1 MSNTQ
6 LEKWEHRADLDA
18 KKQLIQANHR
28 NETTI
33 VVRVRC
39 PRCDGAGRTVTQG
52 PPIDRLECCPVCK
65 GVGMAAF
72 DWTRTVTP
80 RALRADE
87 RRTEERERAEKILSS
102 IAG

>member
-28 NETTI
+28 NETSI

-39 PRCDGAGRTVTQG
+39 PRCDGAGRMVSPG
-52 PPIDRLECCPVCK
+52 PIQRVECCNICK

-72 DWTRTVTP
+72 DWVRSNTP

-102 IAG
+102 LAG

>member
-28 NETTI
+28 NETSI

-39 PRCDGAGRTVTQG
+39 PRCDGAGRTVSHG
-52 PPIDRLECCPVCK
+52 PINRLECCPVCK

-72 DWTRTVTP
+72 DWVRSNTP

-87 RRTEERERAEKILSS
+87 RRTEERERAEKVLSS
-102 IAG
+102 VAG